1 MGEDDLET
9 GDGTTISTTKDKY
22 FSSSATMNNQ
32 IPPQYKPLTLI
43 EKKFLLAVE
52 RGDLA
57 SVRR

>member
-9 GDGTTISTTKDKY
+9 GDGTIIITQKDKY
-22 FSSSATMNNQ
+22 FSSSAMNSQ